1 MLRKGYRLPFR
12 LLGIPI
18 YLDPTFLIILPLL
31 AWVIGSRLD
40 LYIRLFRLPV
50 DAQALQEGHTPY
62 LLGLAAALGLFAS
75 VLIHELG
82 HSVVGRGYGVQV
94 KRITLWLLGGVAQF
108 EEMPRQRGAEAVVA
122 IAGPL
127 TSLAVAAVCSLV
139 AAIVPPAALAVRF
152 VLGYLVFMNGALAAF
167 NMLPALPLDGG
178 RVLRSLL
185 ALRMPQLRATQIA
198 AGISSAIAIMLGLAG
213 FLTFNLFLI
222 LIAFFVYMAGSAETQ
237 NALVAEM
244 LEGIGVEDLMTRD
257 VQTVPIAMPIAD
269 LIQKMLRERHLG
281 YPVVDAAGN
290 LAGIVTLNDLQGA
303 DASAPVERVM
313 SPTVA
318 TISVRGSALEAF
330 EAMSRNNYG
339 RLVVLGPGRQ
349 MVGIIT
355 KTDLI
360 RAVQVRVVG
369 LAIQPEPART

>member
-18 YLDPTFLIILPLL
+18 YLDPTFLIILPVL

-50 DAQALQEGHTPY
+50 DAAALQEGPTPY

-139 AAIVPPAALAVRF
+139 AAVVPPGALAVRF

-185 ALRMPQLRATQIA
+185 ALRMPPLRATQIA
-198 AGISSAIAIMLGLAG
+198 AGISSAIAIMLGLVG

-222 LIAFFVYMAGSAETQ
+222 LIAFFVYMTGSAETQ

-257 VQTVPIAMPIAD
+257 VQTVPAAMPIAD

-281 YPVVDAAGN
+281 YPVVDDAGN

-303 DASAPVERVM
+303 DASTPVARVM

-330 EAMSRNNYG
+330 EVMSRNNYG